1 MIISIHQPSYLPWI
15 PFIEKA
21 LKSDIF
27 VFLDDV
33 QFEKNSEQNRNQI
46 KASSGPIWLTI
57 PVKRK
62 LNTLINQVVIA
73 DNQLKWMNNHINS
86 ITQNYSKTPY
96 FKQVSKT
103 LFDII
108 KKNRDDF
115 LSLNLEIDKYFFS
128 LANFDGDV
136 VLSSDLN
143 LKSKNSDRILSI
155 CKKLGAKTYMSGIGG
170 KDYLDLEKFRKSNI
184 DIQFQNYNHF
194 EYSQQYMKIG
204 FSPRLSALDFFCNY
218 GLFSHAKE
226 KILSGSSWEI

>member
-21 LKSDIF
+21 LKSDVF

-33 QFEKNSEQNRNQI
+33 QFEKNSEQNRNRI

-62 LNTLINQVVIA
+62 LNTLINEVVIA
-73 DNQLKWMNNHINS
+73 DNQSKWIKKHINS

-96 FKQVSKT
+96 FEQVTKT

-108 KKNRDDF
+108 KKNRENF

-128 LANFDGDV
+128 LAKFDGDV

-143 LKSKNSDRILSI
+143 LKCKNSDRILSI
-155 CKKLGAKTYMSGIGG
+155 CKVTKA
-170 KDYLDLEKFRKSNI
+170 
-184 DIQFQNYNHF
+184 
-194 EYSQQYMKIG
+194 
-204 FSPRLSALDFFCNY
+204 
-218 GLFSHAKE
+218 
-226 KILSGSSWEI
+226 